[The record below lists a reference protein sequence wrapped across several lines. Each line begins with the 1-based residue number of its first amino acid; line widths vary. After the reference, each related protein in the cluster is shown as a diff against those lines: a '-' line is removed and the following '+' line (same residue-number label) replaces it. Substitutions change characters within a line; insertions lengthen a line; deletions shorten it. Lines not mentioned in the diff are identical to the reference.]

1 MDGSP
6 TAHRQVTRWPTQS
19 WRRRTEDPFRATRS
33 RWPRRLRAH
42 SNRATPH
49 AATPS
54 HHYLYGRYSQSPS
67 PHYFHTLRFHTP
79 RCAPQPHRIYMVAAL
94 PNRPTT
100 PPDLYVRCAHKARQ
114 KYVRSASCRII
125 RKAHVPVRPT
135 QSIAH
140 WNDPVPHPLLRSHR
154 RLLYMRFASRS
165 GQPRRMSHAQGA
177 GVSLRPGGEH
187 HPTALSCIKRNSD
200 E

>member
-19 WRRRTEDPFRATRS
+19 WRRRTEDPFRGKRS
-33 RWPRRLRAH
+33 RWPRRLRAG
-42 SNRATPH
+42 SNRARPPT
-49 AATPS
+49 ATPP
-54 HHYLYGRYSQSPS
+54 HPYLYARSSQSPS

-79 RCAPQPHRIYMVAAL
+79 RCAPQPRLIYML
-94 PNRPTT
+94 RS
-100 PPDLYVRCAHKARQ
+100 AHKARQ
-114 KYVRSASCRII
+114 MYVRSAWCRII

-140 WNDPVPHPLLRSHR
+140 WNGPVPHPLLRSHR
-154 RLLYMRFASRS
+154 RLLYIRFASRS
-165 GQPRRMSHAQGA
+165 GQPRRLSHAQGA

-187 HPTALSCIKRNSD
+187 HPTALSCIKRKSD